1 MLSDDPNQSSAV
13 YLLTSDDKYTDWGT
27 NFSPNQLLCRKYLP
41 TFLLCGGDLRSRAGQ
56 RKRIKFHRYAD
67 IGRPL
72 ENRGKELNNV

>member
-13 YLLTSDDKYTDWGT
+13 YLLTPDDKYTDWGT

-41 TFLLCGGDLRSRAGQ
+41 AFLLCGGDLRSRAGQ

-67 IGRPL
+67 IRRRL